1 VIGGAALGAI
11 GGATA
16 NLVIGA
22 TGGDVATASDQLA
35 APPNRSS
42 NT

>member
-1 VIGGAALGAI
+1 VIGGAALGAV
-11 GGATA
+11 GGAIA
-16 NLVIGA
+16 NLVVGMDRRLGEPA
-22 TGGDVATASDQLA
+22 AQADA